1 MLISLTSRT
10 ARGSLTATAVLHL
23 LFRSRTWL
31 RPVDLST
38 VYVQARSGAVTLTG
52 TVPDAAQ
59 SNQAEQVGKTVPGV
73 TCVRNKI
80 TLALP

>member
-1 MLISLTSRT
+1 
-10 ARGSLTATAVLHL
+10 
-23 LFRSRTWL
+23 
-31 RPVDLST
+31 
-38 VYVQARSGAVTLTG
+38 VYVHARSGAVTLTG